1 MPYEYR
7 RRSSFGLNLTPLIDI
22 VFLLLVFF
30 MLTAH
35 FVEERALDV
44 DLPKTEATSAEKERP
59 QAEILIDQ
67 DGALWLNGEMVLPE
81 TLEDTLRRI
90 LHAPG
95 DKTVRLRGDRTAQL
109 ELVVQAM
116 DAARRAGA
124 RSLDIVTRK
133 P

>member
-1 MPYEYR
+1 MQPEYR

-44 DLPKTEATSAEKERP
+44 DLPSTEASAAEVEKP
-59 QAEILIDQ
+59 QAEIII
-67 DGALWLNGEMVLPE
+67 GAEGELLVNDRPVQPE
-81 TLEDTLRRI
+81 TLEDALRQI

-95 DKTVRLRGDRTAQL
+95 PKTVRLRADRTAQL
-109 ELVVQAM
+109 EPAVQAM

-124 RSLDIVTRK
+124 LSLDIITRK

>member
-1 MPYEYR
+1 MPAEYR
-7 RRSSFGLNLTPLIDI
+7 RRASLGLNLTPLIDI
-22 VFLLLVFF
+22 VLLLLVFF

-44 DLPKTEATSAEKERP
+44 DLPQAQAGAAGQDVP
-59 QAEILIDQ
+59 QAEIVIGA
-67 DGALWLNGEMVLPE
+67 DGRLQVNDRPVAPE
-81 TLEDTLRRI
+81 ELEATLRRI

-95 DKTVRLRGDRTAQL
+95 PKSVRLRADRQSQL
-109 ELVVQAM
+109 EPAVQAM

-124 RSLDIVTRK
+124 RSLDIVTRR